1 MEEAPEHS
9 SVQTVRLFNEAFNRH
24 DVDAVMNLMA
34 DDVLF
39 ENTNPPPDGGKFKG
53 AAAVRA
59 YWQQFFAANPTARF
73 EEEEM
78 FGSRDRVIVRWIYRK
93 EKDGKLWHLRGVDV
107 FKVKDGKITEKL
119 SYVKG

>member
-1 MEEAPEHS
+1 
-9 SVQTVRLFNEAFNRH
+9 
-24 DVDAVMNLMA
+24 MNLMA